1 MKIAYHEFYR
11 DFKCIANK
19 CPDSCC
25 KEWDVVVD
33 DDSYLKYKNAE
44 GKIGEKLRNVM
55 TIDSDGD
62 RIFTLD
68 NSRCPFWNKNMLCDI
83 YINLGENSLC
93 ETCKRFPRIILDY
106 SKFQEKI
113 LSLACPE
120 ALRLMLKK
128 GAMQKLIVTQDEKIA
143 EPCNYDTEVMDLL
156 YSAREKIFSVL
167 GNDNN
172 GIFDCLDMIY
182 KICIEVQ
189 SALDGVEYE
198 AETEFDE
205 NGFIADYKQTIDLLL
220 QLDIMTDEWKAL
232 LERAEKYKADSKD
245 ILRFSEYIGEYDYEY
260 KNLMYYYVYRY
271 FLNSID
277 TYDVTECFSFIL
289 LAVKSAYIL
298 QLFLFVNNGGL
309 NIEQRHRIIGLYSKE
324 VEHSYENI
332 EYLMEKF
339 FNS

>member
-143 EPCNYDTEVMDLL
+143 EPCDYDTEVMDLR
-156 YSAREKIFSVL
+156 YSARERIFSEL
-167 GNDNN
+167 GKEKM
-172 GIFDCLDMIY
+172 GIL
-182 KICIEVQ
+182 
-189 SALDGVEYE
+189 
-198 AETEFDE
+198 
-205 NGFIADYKQTIDLLL
+205 IARD
-220 QLDIMTDEWKAL
+220 
-232 LERAEKYKADSKD
+232 
-245 ILRFSEYIGEYDYEY
+245 
-260 KNLMYYYVYRY
+260 
-271 FLNSID
+271 
-277 TYDVTECFSFIL
+277 
-289 LAVKSAYIL
+289 
-298 QLFLFVNNGGL
+298 
-309 NIEQRHRIIGLYSKE
+309 
-324 VEHSYENI
+324 
-332 EYLMEKF
+332 
-339 FNS
+339 